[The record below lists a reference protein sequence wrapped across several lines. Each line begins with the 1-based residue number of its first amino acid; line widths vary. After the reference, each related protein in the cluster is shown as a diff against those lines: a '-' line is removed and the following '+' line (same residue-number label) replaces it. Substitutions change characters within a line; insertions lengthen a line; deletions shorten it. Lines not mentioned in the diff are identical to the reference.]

1 MTSSTESYRA
11 LAARLRELDTS
22 VFTQREAQLIRD
34 AADARL
40 FGDADQMDSVTTA
53 LDLLETLVEAA
64 RLSSRTSAQLADL
77 LCAIEPAAGVES

>member
-11 LAARLRELDTS
+11 LVERLRELDGS
-22 VFTQREAQLIRD
+22 VFTEREAQVVRD

-40 FGDADQMDSVTTA
+40 FGDADQIDA
-53 LDLLETLVEAA
+53 LTGAFEMLETLVEAV
-64 RLSSRTSAQLADL
+64 RLSTRTGRQIGDL